1 MVENQSVKVLFVVV
15 VVVVNLNHVN
25 LILFLLFQLGANA
38 ILAVSLAVC
47 KAGAGVNKIPL
58 YKVLHESVVWPF
70 TALLLVHFLL

>member
-1 MVENQSVKVLFVVV
+1 MVENQSVKVLFVV